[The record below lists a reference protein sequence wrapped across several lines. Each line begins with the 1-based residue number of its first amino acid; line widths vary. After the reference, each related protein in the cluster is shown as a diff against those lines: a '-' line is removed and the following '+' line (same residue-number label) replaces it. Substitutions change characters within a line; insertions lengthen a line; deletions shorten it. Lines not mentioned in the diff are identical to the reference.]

1 MGDFTERDLWYEAR
15 QRTADEGKSIK
26 SILTNSLFKAS
37 LVSIP
42 GLPTRA
48 FFSLDAKAAD
58 EAVFVPD
65 FNKYRERD
73 LKPYI
78 DAGCRA
84 FMFRMGGPSRWVEGN
99 WGYER
104 DKTFWPYMEQADKYG
119 VLDQTIGYI
128 VHNPF
133 ESWSINGSTGET
145 MHTEMIDEW
154 TAGGYLPAALM
165 YDHEI
170 DKCWRATGAEVY
182 CTAPN
187 LVTSLAENTL
197 NTWNKYHRMV
207 SAYTANWFLKQKD
220 YWNLHVTHFTNIN
233 KPETEG
239 GPGTQRP
246 LHLAWYGKELA
257 GPYATVEEMEAG
269 MLKLTPDYLSKY
281 LWCGYRA
288 DLWQFTSAGRIGAD
302 KIGVDMNMSLAAH
315 ASTFFKTYGL
325 KEPGAVVPPVEPP
338 IEPPVAEDKIL
349 ARLVSL
355 ESGAISLTSRVAAL
369 EQHTHTATTTIK

>member
-1 MGDFTERDLWYEAR
+1 MSDFTERDLWYEAR

-65 FNKYRERD
+65 FNKYRKRD
-73 LKPYI
+73 LKPYL
-78 DAGCRA
+78 DAGCKA
-84 FMFRMGGPSRWVEGN
+84 FMFRIGGPFRWVDGN
-99 WGYER
+99 WGYQLDPTYRE
-104 DKTFWPYMEQADKYG
+104 YMEQADKLG
-119 VLDQTIGYI
+119 VLGQTIGYI

-145 MHTEMIDEW
+145 IHTELIDEW

-197 NTWNKYHRMV
+197 NTWKKYHRNV
-207 SAYTANWFLKQKD
+207 SIYTANWFLRQKN
-220 YWNLHVTHFTNIN
+220 YWTGHDVYFTNLN
-233 KPETEG
+233 KPKTLG
-239 GPGTQRP
+239 GEGTQRP
-246 LHLAWYGKELA
+246 LHMAWYGKELK
-257 GPYATVEEMEAG
+257 GPYPTLAELQAE
-269 MLKLTPDYLSKY
+269 MLKPTPEQLGKLLY
-281 LWCGYRA
+281 CGYRA
-288 DLWQFTSAGRIGAD
+288 DLWQFTSAGRIGTD
-302 KIGVDMNMSLAAH
+302 TIGVDMNVSLAAH
-315 ASTFFKTYGL
+315 ASTFWETYGL
-325 KEPGAVVPPVEPP
+325 KAPGTVVPPVEPP
-338 IEPPVAEDKIL
+338 IEPPAPDDQIL
-349 ARLVSL
+349 ARLATAEAGIL
-355 ESGAISLTSRVAAL
+355 SLTSRL
-369 EQHTHTATTTIK
+369 EKHTHTATTTIH